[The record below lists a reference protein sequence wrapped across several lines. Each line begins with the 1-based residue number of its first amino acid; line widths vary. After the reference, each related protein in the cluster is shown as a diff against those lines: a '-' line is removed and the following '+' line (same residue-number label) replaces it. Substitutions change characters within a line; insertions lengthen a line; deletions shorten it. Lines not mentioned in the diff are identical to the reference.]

1 MEQNLPRVPK
11 DRIAPLIGA
20 KGATRRKLQEA
31 AGCKHIDID
40 SETGDVTAI
49 WPDPGTY
56 NLIKA
61 LKLPNV
67 IKAIGRGYGT

>member
-20 KGATRRKLQEA
+20 QGATRKKLQQA

-40 SETGDVTAI
+40 SETGDVLAI
-49 WPDPGTY
+49 
-56 NLIKA
+56 
-61 LKLPNV
+61 
-67 IKAIGRGYGT
+67 